1 MTDKGSVLVVEDE
14 QSERDALARLLRMEA
29 YDVLTARDPEE
40 ALAHIDGEIG
50 LVISDLRMGAGN
62 GIDLMR
68 LWRERRPQTPFILA
82 TAYGDVDSAV
92 TAMKLGAEDY
102 LTKPVDPD
110 ALLRLVRNKITGAP
124 SKARKSGG
132 LSLNAGGRGI
142 LGQSPAMLDV
152 FERVRRAAP
161 TDGLVLVLGES
172 GTGKEL
178 VAAAIHAYSRR
189 KDGPYVAVNIA
200 ALPESLVEAE
210 LFGYVPGAFTGAER
224 DRIGRFEAADGGTL
238 FIDEIGDFP
247 LPAQAKL
254 LRVLDNLAINPIGS
268 NEERRVDVRLVAA
281 TSRNLPELVA
291 EGAFRED
298 LFYRL
303 NVLTIELPPLRDRHD
318 DIPVLIDAFL
328 ADASQR
334 YERPAPTISAELRQ
348 FMLSYDWPGNV
359 RQLRNAID
367 NMVVMSSGERLSLDD
382 LPAYLSGNSAL
393 LATAA
398 PGSVANRLRDVERT
412 AILSVLDRCGGNR
425 THAAE
430 ALGISVRTLQRKLKA
445 WGLGT
450 STADSSRP
458 EINRD

>member
-1 MTDKGSVLVVEDE
+1 MSEKGYVLVVEDE
-14 QSERDALARLLRMEA
+14 QGARDALARLLRMEA
-29 YDVLTARDPEE
+29 YHVITARDPEE
-40 ALAHIDGEIG
+40 ALTHIDGEIG
-50 LVISDLRMGAGN
+50 LVISDMRMGPAS
-62 GIDLMR
+62 GIDLLR
-68 LWRERRPQTPFILA
+68 LWRKRRPHTPFILA

-110 ALLRLVRNKITGAP
+110 ALLRLVRAKIVAP
-124 SKARKSGG
+124 GQLAAQHDEC
-132 LSLNAGGRGI
+132 LLFDVGGRGI
-142 LGQSPAMLDV
+142 LGQSPAMLEV

-178 VAAAIHAYSRR
+178 VASAIHGYSRR
-189 KDGPYVAVNIA
+189 KAAPYIAVNIA

-224 DRIGRFEAADGGTL
+224 DRIGRFEAADRGTL
-238 FIDEIGDFP
+238 FIDEIGDFA
-247 LPAQAKL
+247 LSAQAKL
-254 LRVLDNLAINPIGS
+254 LRVLDNLTVNPIGS
-268 NEERRVDVRLVAA
+268 NDERRVDVRLVAA

-291 EGAFRED
+291 TGAFRED

-318 DIPVLIDAFL
+318 DIPLLIDAFL
-328 ADASQR
+328 AEASEK
-334 YERPAPTISAELRQ
+334 YERPAPTISAELKQ
-348 FMLSYDWPGNV
+348 FMLTYEWPGNV
-359 RQLRNAID
+359 RQLRNAIG
-367 NMVVMSSGERLSLDD
+367 NMVVMSSGEHLSLDD

-393 LATAA
+393 LAAA
-398 PGSVANRLRDVERT
+398 ASSSAANRLCDVERT

-425 THAAE
+425 THTAE

-445 WGLGT
+445 WGVGAQT
-450 STADSSRP
+450 NPHR
-458 EINRD
+458 